1 MRRPLK
7 SSFGLLVVPVMRTG
21 AQRMP
26 RSSTVKTSLA
36 FILIHMCLKV
46 IQAVD
51 IVQTSDAIINSSM
64 NYKY

>member
-1 MRRPLK
+1 
-7 SSFGLLVVPVMRTG
+7 
-21 AQRMP
+21 MP
-26 RSSTVKTSLA
+26 RSSIVKTSLA